1 MNKFLIIISVLIFLV
16 FSGCERK
23 KGKIKIPPRPIQ
35 SGVIIQKNV
44 PIYIDTFG
52 TFTANLDVNII
63 SEVTGVLLETHIN
76 DGDFVTNRQLLFTI
90 DPREFK
96 AELDE
101 AKATLT
107 ENVAQLKLK
116 NDDLARNKQ
125 LFETQVISAEAY
137 EQSQT
142 FQKRIAAQ
150 VTLDQAQVEFAQI
163 QYDYCFIRAPM
174 DSRAG
179 ATGFDPGN
187 LITADTGLPLLNLK
201 QLNPL
206 TLDLTVPEKYLFDV
220 KAAMVNSDLKVEIF
234 VEGSTNIFKGTVT
247 FFDNK
252 IDDKTGTLFL
262 EANVPN
268 KNQFLWPGQF
278 VHVKL
283 ITGIKKNAILAPYE
297 AVQLG
302 RQGNYLFVISQNK
315 TVEMRMVKTGQRQ
328 GNLIVVE
335 SGVKP
340 GEKVVTIGQ
349 LGLYS
354 GASIVETHSK

>member
-1 MNKFLIIISVLIFLV
+1 MNKLLIFFLILTFPLLT
-16 FSGCERK
+16 GCGK
-23 KGKIKIPPRPIQ
+23 KEGQIKMPPRPIQ
-35 SGVIIQKNV
+35 SGIIIQKNV

-52 TFTANLDVNII
+52 SFSANLDVDII
-63 SEVTGVLLETHIN
+63 SEVTGTLKETHIN
-76 DGDFVTNRQLLFTI
+76 DGDFVTNGQLLFTI

-101 AKATLT
+101 AKATLA
-107 ENVAQLKLK
+107 EDEAQLKLK
-116 NDDLARNKQ
+116 NDDLERNKE
-125 LFETQVISAEAY
+125 LFKTQVISAEAY

-142 FQKRIAAQ
+142 LQKRISSQ
-150 VTLDQAQVEFAQI
+150 VALDQAQVEFAQI

-187 LITADTGLPLLNLK
+187 LITADAGLPLLNLK

-206 TLDLTVPEKYLFDV
+206 TLDFTVPEKYLFDV
-220 KAAMVNSDLKVEIF
+220 KAAMINSDLKVEIF
-234 VEGSTNIFKGTVT
+234 VKDSTNIFIGTVT

-268 KNQFLWPGQF
+268 ENKFLWPGQF

-283 ITGIKKNAILAPYE
+283 ITGFKKNAILAPYE

-302 RQGNYLFVISQNK
+302 RHGNYLFVVLPNN
-315 TVEMRMVKTGQRQ
+315 TVEMRMVKTGQRENDFIIIEK
-328 GNLIVVE
+328 GVE
-335 SGVKP
+335 L
-340 GEKVVTIGQ
+340 GEKVVNVGQ

-354 GASIVETHSK
+354 GATIVETH